1 MTIPFYKYQGTGN
14 DFILIDQRQKA
25 YLKKTDTAHIHHLC
39 DRRFGIGADGVMF
52 LENKDGYDFEMVY
65 FNADGSESSM
75 CGNGGRC
82 LTAFAHFLGVFKE
95 KCRFWAIDGE
105 HEAIV
110 RKTTNKAPIGKSLWV
125 ELKMID
131 VAHIEIGN
139 DYFLMNT
146 GSPHYVVFVE
156 DLTDIDIYENGRAIR
171 YSDRFAKEGVNV
183 NFVEILSTPTLK
195 GEIKKGI
202 EVATYERGVEDE
214 TFSCGTGVT
223 AAAIAYY
230 LKQNTS
236 TQVPITT
243 KGGNLEV
250 KFQKNSTNT
259 EGRGFDNI
267 WLCGPA
273 TQVFKGSIK
282 I

>member
-1 MTIPFYKYQGTGN
+1 MKIPFVKYQGTGN
-14 DFILIDQRQKA
+14 DFVIIDQRHTQ
-25 YLKKTDTAHIHHLC
+25 YLTPTDMESIRRIC
-39 DRRFGIGADGVMF
+39 DRRFGIGADGLMF
-52 LENKDGYDFEMVY
+52 LQNKDGYDFEMIY

-82 LTAFAHFLGVFKE
+82 LTAFAHSLKVFDH

-110 RKTTNKAPIGKSLWV
+110 TKKYTHNNIGKAVWV

-131 VAHIEIGN
+131 VHNIEQGN

-146 GSPHYVVFVE
+146 GSPHYIVFVE
-156 DLTDIDIYENGRAIR
+156 DLTDIDVYENGRAIR
-171 YSDRFAKEGVNV
+171 YSERFAKEGVNV
-183 NFVEILSTPTLK
+183 NFVEIPRKSK
-195 GEIKKGI
+195 QKGI

-223 AAAIAYY
+223 AAAIAYN
-230 LKQNTS
+230 LKVNNATNI
-236 TQVPITT
+236 PIKT
-243 KGGNLEV
+243 KGGDLAV
-250 KFQKNSTNT
+250 KFERNT
-259 EGRGFDNI
+259 GGVFENV

-273 TQVFKGSIK
+273 TAVYKGFVTI
-282 I
+282 

>member
-14 DFILIDQRQKA
+14 DFVMIDQRKKN
-25 YLKKTDTAHIHHLC
+25 YLQKTDTDMIKRLC
-39 DRRFGIGADGVMF
+39 DRRFGIGGDGLMF
-52 LENKDGYDFEMVY
+52 LQLNESYDFEMVY
-65 FNADGSESSM
+65 FNSDGTEGSM

-82 LTAFAHFLGVFKE
+82 LTAFAHFLGVFQDR
-95 KCRFWAIDGE
+95 CTFLAIDGE
-105 HEAIV
+105 HEAV
-110 RKTTNKAPIGKSLWV
+110 VKRAYKNPELGHSVWV

-131 VAHIEIGN
+131 VAAKGIERGN

-156 DLTDIDIYENGRAIR
+156 DLTDVDVYENGRAIR
-171 YSDRFAKEGVNV
+171 YSERFAKDGVNV
-183 NFVEILSTPTLK
+183 NFVEISKDQT
-195 GEIKKGI
+195 GI

-223 AAAIAYY
+223 AAAISHY
-230 LKQNTS
+230 LKNGTS

-243 KGGNLEV
+243 KGGQLEV
-250 KFQKNSTNT
+250 KFTVDT
-259 EGRGFDNI
+259 EGGAFKNV
-267 WLCGPA
+267 WLCGSA

-282 I
+282 F

>member
-14 DFILIDQRQKA
+14 DFVMIDQREKT
-25 YLKKTDTAHIHHLC
+25 YLQKTDTDTIRQLC
-39 DRRFGIGADGVMF
+39 DRRFGIGGDGLMF
-52 LENKDGYDFEMVY
+52 LQNKKGYDFEMVY
-65 FNADGSESSM
+65 FNSDGTEGSM

-95 KCRFWAIDGE
+95 KCTFMAIDGE

-110 RKTTNKAPIGKSLWV
+110 KGDYPNAQLGHSVWI
-125 ELKMID
+125 ELKMMD
-131 VAHIEIGN
+131 VATKSIEKGN

-156 DLTDIDIYENGRAIR
+156 DLTDIDIYGNGRAIR
-171 YSDRFAKEGVNV
+171 YSERFAKEGVNV
-183 NFVEILSTPTLK
+183 NFVEILKDNT
-195 GEIKKGI
+195 GI

-223 AAAIAYY
+223 AAAISYFI
-230 LKQNTS
+230 KNGGS
-236 TQVPITT
+236 TTVPIKT
-243 KGGNLEV
+243 KGGQLEV
-250 KFQKNSTNT
+250 KFRADSERNGSHGMGSIIENV
-259 EGRGFDNI
+259 

-273 TQVFKGSIK
+273 TRVFKGEF
-282 I
+282 